1 MNLTPMDA
9 VLIVLAIVGIWAVVE
24 LALTLRRAR
33 AAVEEVAR
41 SANDTIEQVQPVIA
55 KLDGAMDDLQPAVKQ
70 VDPLVTKVDGV
81 VGEASASLEA
91 ARDILAD
98 VATVSGAAGVTD
110 AVTSVASTAASA
122 ATGIVTRLAGTRPIP
137 TAQIEGAP
145 QPQGGGVHASGPAGG
160 YVTYGEVKADTAAAA
175 VDTSADGGV
184 PDGRGPVGE
193 ERPRDTRPHK
203 LGATCRRR
211 SSPSAFPPRRTL
223 RVPSG

>member
-98 VATVSGAAGVTD
+98 VATVSGTAAGVTD
-110 AVTSVASTAASA
+110 AVTSVANNAASA
-122 ATGIVTRLAGTRPIP
+122 ATGIVTR
-137 TAQIEGAP
+137 
-145 QPQGGGVHASGPAGG
+145 
-160 YVTYGEVKADTAAAA
+160 KADTAAAA

-184 PDGRGPVGE
+184 PDGSGPVGE
-193 ERPRDTRPHK
+193 
-203 LGATCRRR
+203 
-211 SSPSAFPPRRTL
+211 
-223 RVPSG
+223 

>member
-81 VGEASASLEA
+81 VGEASANLEA

-98 VATVSGAAGVTD
+98 VATVSGTAAGVTD
-110 AVTSVASTAASA
+110 AVTSVANTAASA

-184 PDGRGPVGE
+184 PDGSGPVGE
-193 ERPRDTRPHK
+193 
-203 LGATCRRR
+203 
-211 SSPSAFPPRRTL
+211 
-223 RVPSG
+223 

>member
-70 VDPLVTKVDGV
+70 IAPLVTKVDGV

-91 ARDILAD
+91 AKDILAD
-98 VATVSGAAGVTD
+98 VATVSGTAAGVTD
-110 AVTSVASTAASA
+110 AVTSVANTAASA

-145 QPQGGGVHASGPAGG
+145 QPQGGGAHASGPAGG

-184 PDGRGPVGE
+184 PDGSGPVGE
-193 ERPRDTRPHK
+193 
-203 LGATCRRR
+203 
-211 SSPSAFPPRRTL
+211 
-223 RVPSG
+223 